1 MKVTQE
7 GLAKLLEMSASVED
21 RPLAQVNLAR
31 AILAAGEEDKARDL
45 AHMAMRRAPQDP
57 QVRVLAAEVLSHGVP
72 DWHFDL
78 VRDEARNHAYDA
90 ALRRMVRPGT
100 KVLEIGTGSG
110 ILAMMAAR
118 AGATEVITC
127 EANPALAAVARV
139 NIRQNGYADR
149 IRVVVKHSYDL
160 DPSDDLG
167 GPADLLVSE
176 IVSND
181 VLGQRVLAVLDDAHR
196 RLLRPGAD
204 VIPLGAVARVALAQ
218 SEQIAQSR
226 IERVDGFDLS
236 ALNDLAPPMW
246 KLRAGDPQLTLSTA
260 PEDLF
265 AFNFQSGL
273 AHASETASVTLRAE
287 EGPANCIVQWMQL
300 RMDSVGLYENAPGTG
315 ATSCWAVLAYPLRRP
330 ISLERGEQVVVHGS
344 HDRVEMRLWTDRS

>member
-7 GLAKLLEMSASVED
+7 GLAKLLAMSASVED
-21 RPLAQVNLAR
+21 GPLAQVNLAR
-31 AILAAGEEDKARDL
+31 AILAAGEEDKAREL
-45 AHMAMRRAPQDP
+45 AQDAMRRAPQDS

-78 VRDEARNHAYDA
+78 VRDAARNQAYNA
-90 ALRRMVRPGT
+90 ALQRAVRPGM

-127 EANPALAAVARV
+127 EANPALAAAARI
-139 NIRQNGYADR
+139 NIRRNGYADR
-149 IRVVVKHSYDL
+149 IRLVVKHSYDL
-160 DPSDDLG
+160 DPSADLG
-167 GPADLLVSE
+167 GHADLLVSE

-181 VLGQRVLAVLDDAHR
+181 VLGQRVLAVVDDAHR
-196 RLLRPGAD
+196 RLLRPGAE

-236 ALNDLAPPMW
+236 ALNDLAPPSW
-246 KLRAGDPQLTLSTA
+246 KLRVGDPQLTLSTA

-265 AFNFQSGL
+265 TFSFKAGQTHN
-273 AHASETASVTLRAE
+273 SETASVTLRAKQ
-287 EGPANCIVQWMQL
+287 GQANCIVQWMEL
-300 RMDSVGLYENAPGTG
+300 RMDSAGLYENAPGLG
-315 ATSCWAVLAYPLRRP
+315 ATSCWAVLAYPLQRP

-344 HDRVEMRLWTDRS
+344 HDRVEMRLWTDRT